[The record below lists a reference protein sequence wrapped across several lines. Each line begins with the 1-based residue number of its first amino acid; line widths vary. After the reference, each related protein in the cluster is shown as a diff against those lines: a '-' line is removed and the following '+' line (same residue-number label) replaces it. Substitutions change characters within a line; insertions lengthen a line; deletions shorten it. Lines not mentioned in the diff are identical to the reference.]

1 MSVMSNPPSHP
12 SAAASGT
19 GRSLVVEGL
28 VKDYPLDRG
37 WHRAVD
43 GISFH
48 VEEGHFYSLLG
59 PSGCGKTTTLRCVA
73 GLERPD
79 AGVITLG
86 ERTLFDSTRGVAVP
100 MNQRGIGMVF

>member
-1 MSVMSNPPSHP
+1 MSVMSNPSSSP
-12 SAAASGT
+12 SAAASGA

-79 AGVITLG
+79 AGHIELAGVTVAALDAFVPP
-86 ERTLFDSTRGVAVP
+86 ERRD
-100 MNQRGIGMVF
+100 IGMVFQN